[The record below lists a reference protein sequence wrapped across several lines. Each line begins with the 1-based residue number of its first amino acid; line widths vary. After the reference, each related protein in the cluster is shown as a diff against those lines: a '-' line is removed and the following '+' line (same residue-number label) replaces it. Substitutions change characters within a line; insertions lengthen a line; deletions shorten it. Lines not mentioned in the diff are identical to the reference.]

1 MQSGT
6 LAQASEV
13 ATPPPTAG
21 QEVTRRSASLK
32 LAMSGELI
40 EAPLPQTLT
49 VKVRARALDWISVLF
64 AAAAFVTVPWIVF
77 LVRDLPSDH
86 RSAHWDV
93 AWGGFDVALAL
104 LLVGVAVAAWRR
116 SPWLEGAATAAATL
130 LFVDAWFD
138 ILTSSSRSELVTAI
152 IEAAL
157 VELPIAV
164 LCLLLARS
172 VERRLAAAAS
182 IASRSAERFRALDPE
197 CAAQE
202 ERAA

>member
-1 MQSGT
+1 
-6 LAQASEV
+6 
-13 ATPPPTAG
+13 
-21 QEVTRRSASLK
+21 
-32 LAMSGELI
+32 MSGDLI
-40 EAPLPQTLT
+40 GAPLPRELRAR
-49 VKVRARALDWISVLF
+49 VRARALDWIGVLF
-64 AAAAFVTVPWIVF
+64 AAAAIILIPWVVF

-93 AWGGFDVALAL
+93 AWGGFDIALAL

-138 ILTSSSRSELVTAI
+138 ILTSSSRSEVIMAI
-152 IEAAL
+152 VEAAL
-157 VELPIAV
+157 VEVPIAV
-164 LCLLLARS
+164 LCLFLARS

-182 IASRSAERFRALDPE
+182 IAARRAVHGLDPV
-197 CAAQE
+197 CLAQD

>member
-1 MQSGT
+1 MSSLT
-6 LAQASEV
+6 EADV
-13 ATPPPTAG
+13 R
-21 QEVTRRSASLK
+21 TRL
-32 LAMSGELI
+32 
-40 EAPLPQTLT
+40 
-49 VKVRARALDWISVLF
+49 RARALDWIGALF
-64 AAAAFVTVPWIVF
+64 AAAALVLVPWVVF

-93 AWGGFDVALAL
+93 AWGGFDIALAL

-138 ILTSSSRSELVTAI
+138 ILTSSSRSELLTAI
-152 IEAAL
+152 LEAAL

-164 LCLLLARS
+164 FCVLLARS

-182 IASRSAERFRALDPE
+182 V
-197 CAAQE
+197 AARRG
-202 ERAA
+202 ERAHAFDSLRAARSDEQAA

>member
-1 MQSGT
+1 
-6 LAQASEV
+6 
-13 ATPPPTAG
+13 
-21 QEVTRRSASLK
+21 
-32 LAMSGELI
+32 MSGELI
-40 EAPLPQTLT
+40 EARLPRKLSA
-49 VKVRARALDWISVLF
+49 RIRSRALDWIGVLF
-64 AAAAFVTVPWIVF
+64 AAAGIVLVPWVVF

-93 AWGGFDVALAL
+93 AWGGFDLALAL

-138 ILTSSSRSELVTAI
+138 ILTSSSRSELIMAI
-152 IEAAL
+152 VEAAL

-164 LCLLLARS
+164 LCVFLARS
-172 VERRLAAAAS
+172 VERQLAAAAS
-182 IASRSAERFRALDPE
+182 IAARRAEHAHGFDPV
-197 CAAQE
+197 CLAQD